1 MEVLIDDSVEG
12 IDTTRKCTKI
22 IYKKKKNKYKNTSKY
37 GQNNKGNNGTVK
49 DITTS
54 EWTKEMFRPTFGWA
68 AKQSAVAKKWKRYN
82 KKENESTQLQ
92 KWK

>member
-12 IDTTRKCTKI
+12 IDTTKKCTKI
-22 IYKKKKNKYKNTSKY
+22 IYKKKENKYKNTSKY

-54 EWTKEMFRPTFGWA
+54 E
-68 AKQSAVAKKWKRYN
+68 
-82 KKENESTQLQ
+82 
-92 KWK
+92 